1 MLPQPASQKRK
12 PEMKKLSE
20 VFSEQ
25 HREKGRFKPTVPR
38 NVLSRVVATPKLDER
53 CWTGYRQIGMKKK
66 GDRMVPNCV
75 QDSVEIP
82 QDAPSIQSIAKK
94 HGVSE
99 EQIQKQLE
107 MGLKVEKEH
116 TSDIQAAT
124 EIALDHLNEKPDY
137 YTRLKTIGEANAAA
151 IAAAT
156 AIAKKKSGNYD
167 KEGMRKTPYKNPDAP
182 NVKSNAQRRKEM
194 NEDFAGDRPQQVA
207 GSAQATLTDKPNK
220 EPMKTYK
227 QLKNI
232 TELSTELLHRYKE
245 KAAADASKADKAG
258 NFERGNKR
266 FSGVVKATNKQ
277 FANFKKKGFSEA
289 KDDKREYDYEGEM
302 VKSDLRSIIANANR
316 LIDMLDDD
324 DNLPE
329 WCQNKVTLA
338 EDYISTVANYM
349 TAEMNEEVE
358 QIDEGL
364 EKAKTFKKNGD
375 MLNYHKHME
384 KHYGNLAAKAFIKNN
399 HKENSEFYKHNS
411 MAVKHNDAY
420 LNLKNKIKEEV
431 EQLDEKNV
439 PTNPG
444 LWSRA
449 KALARSKFDVYP
461 SAYANGWASKWYK
474 SKGGGWK
481 SVSEEVE
488 QIDEISAKTAM
499 SYLHKTYD
507 TKGYKDH
514 SPQTQKGIQRATRKV
529 SQDAMQ
535 KDYEKSYKA
544 GLSTEETKP
553 PFEGGTKPKDK
564 VIAGKHGKAYS
575 TARHLARMA
584 MQKQVEKMKKAPI
597 KEESKKAA
605 IVKDVM
611 KKKKTASEDA
621 FQKDPE
627 LSTTLTK
634 L

>member
-289 KDDKREYDYEGEM
+289 KDDKREY
-302 VKSDLRSIIANANR
+302 
-316 LIDMLDDD
+316 
-324 DNLPE
+324 
-329 WCQNKVTLA
+329 
-338 EDYISTVANYM
+338 
-349 TAEMNEEVE
+349 
-358 QIDEGL
+358 
-364 EKAKTFKKNGD
+364 
-375 MLNYHKHME
+375 
-384 KHYGNLAAKAFIKNN
+384 
-399 HKENSEFYKHNS
+399 
-411 MAVKHNDAY
+411 
-420 LNLKNKIKEEV
+420 
-431 EQLDEKNV
+431 
-439 PTNPG
+439 
-444 LWSRA
+444 
-449 KALARSKFDVYP
+449 
-461 SAYANGWASKWYK
+461 
-474 SKGGGWK
+474 
-481 SVSEEVE
+481 
-488 QIDEISAKTAM
+488 
-499 SYLHKTYD
+499 
-507 TKGYKDH
+507 
-514 SPQTQKGIQRATRKV
+514 
-529 SQDAMQ
+529 
-535 KDYEKSYKA
+535 
-544 GLSTEETKP
+544 
-553 PFEGGTKPKDK
+553 
-564 VIAGKHGKAYS
+564 
-575 TARHLARMA
+575 
-584 MQKQVEKMKKAPI
+584 
-597 KEESKKAA
+597 
-605 IVKDVM
+605 
-611 KKKKTASEDA
+611 
-621 FQKDPE
+621 
-627 LSTTLTK
+627 
-634 L
+634 